1 MHKLTLTV
9 VFRNGADNY
18 QAWQPHEYRSLP
30 VISVAP
36 VRRPKLDAAGTEYSF
51 DAEKDLMKEKMKT
64 ILRIAAHWGHRD
76 ICLGAFGVGPV
87 FRNPARETANMW
99 KQLLFGEQEFKGAFE
114 NIVFAIDTSASS
126 SAKSSGS
133 DLEIYKE
140 VFDPHKLFP
149 TKYR

>member
-1 MHKLTLTV
+1 
-9 VFRNGADNY
+9 
-18 QAWQPHEYRSLP
+18 
-30 VISVAP
+30 
-36 VRRPKLDAAGTEYSF
+36 
-51 DAEKDLMKEKMKT
+51 MKEKMKT

-126 SAKSSGS
+126 SAKTSGS

-140 VFDPHKLFP
+140 EFDPHKLFP